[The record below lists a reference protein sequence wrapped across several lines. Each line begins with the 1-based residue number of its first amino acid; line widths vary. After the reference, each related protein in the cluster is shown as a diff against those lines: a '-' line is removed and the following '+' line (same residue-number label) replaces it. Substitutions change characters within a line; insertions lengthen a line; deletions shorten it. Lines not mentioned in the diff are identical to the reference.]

1 MREIPQ
7 ALIDELHEGM
17 KPLGIQ
23 IDVFASNR
31 PIFKAPVPIN
41 IDKPAK
47 SWVKQIGDNKTVLFV
62 YNFNGLCG
70 SKNVVRQAYEYTK
83 HGRVV
88 MIVSC
93 QSLFYSDEFKILY
106 QDKQKDK
113 FLAAFKENVIA
124 QPLVQPIFNNYSQ
137 MLVLMFQR
145 LSEELFEEDK
155 DGETV

>member
-23 IDVFASNR
+23 IDAFVTTGHV
-31 PIFKAPVPIN
+31 KLCVPIV
-41 IDKPAK
+41 IEKQAK
-47 SWVKQIGDNKTVLFV
+47 SWVKQIGDNKTVLFYHSPIV
-62 YNFNGLCG
+62 MHG
-70 SKNVVRQAYEYTK
+70 SKNVIKQAYEYTK
-83 HGRVV
+83 HGRVI
-88 MIVSC
+88 MIVPC

-124 QPLVQPIFNNYSQ
+124 QPLMHRLFGYYSQ